1 MGYYFIFQ
9 YLKYLMSLLYFGV
22 SIQFNSGDE
31 EGVSVSSDKNVG
43 GNSSK
48 GSGYGSGSCD
58 GDSCAE

>member
-1 MGYYFIFQ
+1 
-9 YLKYLMSLLYFGV
+9 MSLLYFGV